1 MVLSL
6 LIGALS
12 VCGLFLILWTL
23 FDALLMPPSEEDSFH
38 IYRLRGDASAVQQL
52 VKACLRV
59 REHRGM
65 RGSLLFVDDGLDA
78 EAQIAVAMLLRGQT
92 GAYLC
97 AKSQIGDFLQWER
110 ENVGAG
116 TD

>member
-23 FDALLMPPSEEDSFH
+23 YDALLIPPSEEDAFH
-38 IYRLRGDASAVQQL
+38 VFRLRGNASAAQQL
-52 VKACLRV
+52 VKACLRL
-59 REHRGM
+59 RQHRGM
-65 RGSLLFVDDGLDA
+65 RGILLFVDDGLDA
-78 EAQIAVAMLLRGQT
+78 EAQIAVSLLLRGQT
-92 GAYLC
+92 GAHLC

>member
-23 FDALLMPPSEEDSFH
+23 FDTLLMPPSEEDSFH
-38 IYRLRGDASAVQQL
+38 IYRLRGDASAAQQL
-52 VKACLRV
+52 VKSCLRV

-78 EAQIAVAMLLRGQT
+78 EAQIAVGMLLRGQT
-92 GAYLC
+92 GAHLC
-97 AKSQIGDFLQWER
+97 AKSQIVDFLQWER
-110 ENVGAG
+110 ENFGAG

>member
-23 FDALLMPPSEEDSFH
+23 FDALLMPPSQVDSFH
-38 IYRLRGDASAVQQL
+38 IYRLRGDVSAVEQL
-52 VKACLRV
+52 VKACLRL

-78 EAQIAVAMLLRGQT
+78 EAQIAVAMLLRGQSE
-92 GAYLC
+92 AYLC

-110 ENVGAG
+110 ENFGAG